1 MFINNV
7 GIAKDS
13 HNYVLEIYFVD
24 YYDGALHYY
33 IITVLQYYRHYVRV
47 IWGPHFIVKF
57 CPERVA
63 E

>member
-33 IITVLQYYRHYVRV
+33 IIVVLLYDVLL
-47 IWGPHFIVKF
+47 K
-57 CPERVA
+57 
-63 E
+63 

>member
-1 MFINNV
+1 MYIYTYVYQIQGKMFINNV

-33 IITVLQYYRHYVRV
+33 IIVVLLNDVQL
-47 IWGPHFIVKF
+47 K
-57 CPERVA
+57 
-63 E
+63 